1 MTLCTGL
8 CMGQFTLIC
17 YSCELPRWCRGKQS
31 VCQCRRCKRRGFD
44 PWVGKIPW
52 GRKWQPTPVF
62 LLGKSHVQRSLVGCS
77 PWGHKESDMTEPL
90 STRMHYILCVGY
102 TVGFHALFFS
112 PCSFVSQW
120 HLTAFDKRC
129 WIHIHTQSLRWY
141 YDINVIKGS
150 HIFWSWLLKGLC

>member
-8 CMGQFTLIC
+8 CMGQFTLTC
-17 YSCELPRWCRGKQS
+17 YSCELPRWCSGKQS

-52 GRKWQPTPVF
+52 RRKWQPTPVF

-90 STRMHYILCVGY
+90 STRMHFILCVGY
-102 TVGFHALFFS
+102 YCWVS
-112 PCSFVSQW
+112 CSF
-120 HLTAFDKRC
+120 LFP
-129 WIHIHTQSLRWY
+129 
-141 YDINVIKGS
+141 
-150 HIFWSWLLKGLC
+150 LLICFSVTLNSFQQEMLNTPTHPVFKLIL